1 MSDPERDAL
10 TAVATA
16 SPESNPIEEASPAPL
31 SPEEILVVRRGP
43 GANCSSIGSAL
54 DMLYLSAV
62 AAGAVLV
69 GIAAALGE
77 RATTTNP
84 SPSRTAGEKPTGE
97 RDAIEDADAGAR

>member
-1 MSDPERDAL
+1 MSDPERDVL
-10 TAVATA
+10 TAATTESRA
-16 SPESNPIEEASPAPL
+16 SNPIEEASPAAL

-77 RATTTNP
+77 HATTTK
-84 SPSRTAGEKPTGE
+84 PSRTAGKEPPGE
-97 RDAIEDADAGAR
+97 RDATEDADASAR

>member
-1 MSDPERDAL
+1 MSDPERDVL
-10 TAVATA
+10 TAATTESRA
-16 SPESNPIEEASPAPL
+16 SNPIEEASPAAL

-77 RATTTNP
+77 HATTTR
-84 SPSRTAGEKPTGE
+84 SYPSRAAGKEPPGE
-97 RDAIEDADAGAR
+97 RDATEDDDAGAR